1 MIVDLQPEST
11 KVQAIIEKTARFI
24 STQGPQMEILI
35 KAKQAN
41 NPLFDFL
48 NQSGRLNPFY
58 KHTLQAMK
66 DGNYPADDQKIEN
79 TQTLPNSETTG
90 SMYQSYYSSNTPV
103 VSSIYSIFIHPSNLN
118 LHYRIQIH
126 LFRCLCLR
134 LNINHRLTVLTLS

>member
-1 MIVDLQPEST
+1 MQPETT
-11 KVQAIIEKTARFI
+11 KKQAIIEKTALFI

-66 DGNYPADDQKIEN
+66 DGNYPTNNNQNEN
-79 TQTLPNSETTG
+79 AQAQSNSETTS
-90 SMYQSYYSSNTPV
+90 SMYHNYYSSNTPMV
-103 VSSIYSIFIHPSNLN
+103 RS
-118 LHYRIQIH
+118 
-126 LFRCLCLR
+126 
-134 LNINHRLTVLTLS
+134 

>member
-1 MIVDLQPEST
+1 MNLKFEFIDFPYFQQPETT
-11 KVQAIIEKTARFI
+11 KLQAIIEKTAKFI

-66 DGNYPADDQKIEN
+66 DGNYPSSIIPSDN
-79 TQTLPNSETTG
+79 NHSNSNNEAIG
-90 SMYQSYYSSNTPV
+90 SMYQSYYSANQTKV
-103 VSSIYSIFIHPSNLN
+103 KYLKICN
-118 LHYRIQIH
+118 
-126 LFRCLCLR
+126 
-134 LNINHRLTVLTLS
+134 